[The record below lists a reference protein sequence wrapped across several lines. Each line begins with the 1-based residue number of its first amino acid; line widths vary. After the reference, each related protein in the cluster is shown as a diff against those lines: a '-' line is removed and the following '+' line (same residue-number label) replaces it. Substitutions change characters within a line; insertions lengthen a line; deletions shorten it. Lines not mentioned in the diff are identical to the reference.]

1 MQHTT
6 RFLTAAAVA
15 LITGSALAVQPQ
27 TENAPLRGPK
37 VQDAGKPD
45 RSAQP
50 ADEMAA
56 QKKIEMPFM
65 AYVAALRTLQR
76 GEDESLRMTPEQA
89 EQIRAINQE
98 HRAAN
103 EQYMEEHREE
113 LAKLRAASG
122 ERGPM
127 DPDARPAQRR
137 QGQGQGQGQGE
148 GQGQDGAERPA
159 ARPQERPARNQ
170 EGGAD
175 RPQRNRDGMQ
185 PENAD
190 APRPSPEER
199 AKAAERM
206 REIMLNAPGDAES
219 KKKLMNVL
227 TKPQIERIEVAI
239 EAQRQ
244 RIREGRPPIADQP
257 QRPAGQEG
265 RRPANP
271 DAQRPGQ
278 TGERPASRPAREGG
292 DD

>member
-6 RFLTAAAVA
+6 RFLTAAALA

-27 TENAPLRGPK
+27 RENAPLRGPK
-37 VQDAGKPD
+37 VQDAGQPN
-45 RSAQP
+45 RTAQP
-50 ADEMAA
+50 ADEMTA
-56 QKKIEMPFM
+56 QKKVDMPFM
-65 AYVAALRTLQR
+65 AYVAALRSLQR
-76 GEDESLRMTPEQA
+76 GEDESLRMTPQQTEQV
-89 EQIRAINQE
+89 RTINQE

-113 LAKLRAASG
+113 ITNLRTAAG
-122 ERGPM
+122 ERAPA
-127 DPDARPAQRR
+127 DPDDRPAQRR
-137 QGQGQGQGQGE
+137 QGQGEGQ

-159 ARPQERPARNQ
+159 TRPQRNQ
-170 EGGAD
+170 EGGQD
-175 RPQRNRDGMQ
+175 RPQRERNRDGMQ

-190 APRPSPEER
+190 APRLTPEER
-199 AKAAERM
+199 AKAAERL
-206 REIMLNAPGDAES
+206 REIMVSAPADAES

-227 TKPQIERIEVAI
+227 TKEQIERVEVAI

-244 RIREGRPPIADQP
+244 RIREGRPAEVDRP

-265 RRPANP
+265 RRPGNP

-278 TGERPASRPAREGG
+278 TGERPARRPGRQGG